1 MTSLTFPDIN
11 VWLALVTSEHVHHA
25 SASRWWEQE
34 SNRIGFSRLTQLGF
48 LRLMTTAAALDGKPL
63 AMAEAWRVHDM
74 TASSTMTGL
83 RLSPS
88 RLASKR
94 VFGNAPPAEPLRPS
108 SGPMPGC
115 KPLLSAP
122 AARWSP
128 LIAHSRPALEM
139 QFCGVENPP
148 VHVHRRAPSAGISR
162 VGSIREIPRASAS
175 LGSAKAF
182 V

>member
-34 SNRIGFSRLTQLGF
+34 TNRIGFSRLAQLGF
-48 LRLMTTAAALDGKPL
+48 LRLMTTAAAMDGKPL
-63 AMAEAWRVHDM
+63 AMAEAWRVHDRLFDDDRV
-74 TASSTMTGL
+74 AFIPEPTGIET
-83 RLSPS
+83 
-88 RLASKR
+88 R

-115 KPLLSAP
+115 KPLPSAP

-128 LIAHSRPALEM
+128 LIARSRPALEM
-139 QFCGVENPP
+139 QFC
-148 VHVHRRAPSAGISR
+148 
-162 VGSIREIPRASAS
+162 
-175 LGSAKAF
+175 
-182 V
+182 

>member
-34 SNRIGFSRLTQLGF
+34 TNRIGFSRLTQLGF
-48 LRLMTTAAALDGKPL
+48 LRLMTTAAAMDGKPL
-63 AMAEAWRVHDM
+63 AMAEAWRVHDRLFDDDRV
-74 TASSTMTGL
+74 A
-83 RLSPS
+83 LSPS

-115 KPLLSAP
+115 KPLPSAP

-128 LIAHSRPALEM
+128 LIARSRPALEM
-139 QFCGVENPP
+139 QFC
-148 VHVHRRAPSAGISR
+148 
-162 VGSIREIPRASAS
+162 
-175 LGSAKAF
+175 
-182 V
+182 

>member
-11 VWLALVTSEHVHHA
+11 VRLALVTSEHVHHA
-25 SASRWWEQE
+25 SA
-34 SNRIGFSRLTQLGF
+34 RLLVGTGDQPHRVLAAHAVGF
-48 LRLMTTAAALDGKPL
+48 LAADDDCGGPGRLGAS
-63 AMAEAWRVHDM
+63 M